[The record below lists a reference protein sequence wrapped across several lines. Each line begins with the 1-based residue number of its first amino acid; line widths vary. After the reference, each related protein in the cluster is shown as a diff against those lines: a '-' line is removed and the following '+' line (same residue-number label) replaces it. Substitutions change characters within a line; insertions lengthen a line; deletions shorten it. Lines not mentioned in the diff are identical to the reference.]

1 VYCVDAELSTATAVC
16 AAIVLELWIGGHMA
30 DQIRTPQII
39 GVDVSSREIVTAWA
53 HANKPPQTVANHR
66 KGILTWL
73 GQLPTDAVIGMEATG
88 RFHQLLADEAV
99 ARGHTVYVINP
110 KHLAAY
116 ARGIGQRGK
125 TDPLD
130 AQVIARYVD
139 RERDQLHPYVAPTAL
154 QRALR
159 NLLSQR
165 AGLVRHSGA
174 IKQNLQATQAGGG
187 ALKRAQQKALQ
198 SLSAL
203 IAEIDAELKRTVAAH
218 AELDI
223 RRRQLQ
229 QITGIGFLNSMAL
242 THRFDRTPFA
252 NSDAV
257 VAAYGLDPK
266 PRDSGKHVG
275 KRYLTKQGNP
285 EDRRLIYLAAQSATK
300 TTLFKPY
307 YAALIARGFATTEA
321 IVIIARKIL
330 RIAFAVWTSGKP
342 FDPTKIGIQSCQKP

>member
-1 VYCVDAELSTATAVC
+1 MSGQCETTD
-16 AAIVLELWIGGHMA
+16 
-30 DQIRTPQII
+30 II
-39 GVDVSSREIVTAWA
+39 GADVASEEIVVAWARSSRPVQTILNNRKCIRAWLKTLP
-53 HANKPPQTVANHR
+53 AN
-66 KGILTWL
+66 
-73 GQLPTDAVIGMEATG
+73 AVIGMEATG

-116 ARGIGQRGK
+116 ARGVGQRGK

-130 AQVIARYVD
+130 AQIIARFID

-174 IKQNLQATQAGGG
+174 IKQNLRATQAGGG
-187 ALKRAQQKALQ
+187 ALKRAQQKALR

-218 AELDI
+218 TELDI
-223 RRRQLQ
+223 RRKQLQ
-229 QITGIGFLNSMAL
+229 QITGIGFLNSIAL
-242 THRFDRTPFA
+242 THRFDRTPFT

-257 VAAYGLDPK
+257 VAAYGLDPR

-321 IVIIARKIL
+321 IVIIARKLL

-342 FDPTKIGIQSCQKP
+342 FDPTKIGSQACQKP